1 MHHLRWPDTGAL
13 QTELLARVRQDAP
26 VLRWAGG
33 ALIADLSLWDNLML
47 EPALVDPAAGAD
59 AHPAPAGVLRAEL
72 LGDLQAEA
80 LALWAAAG
88 CPADSGT
95 WPHTLPGEADAR
107 ALLQVRVG
115 RAWMADPDVLV
126 IDADHWD
133 DAVLPR
139 ERFSRS
145 FAARHPWRVLVW
157 AGVAAAGG
165 PS

>member
-1 MHHLRWPDTGAL
+1 VHHLRWPDAGSL
-13 QTELLARVRQDAP
+13 QAELRARVRQAAP

-33 ALIADLSLWDNLML
+33 ALIADLSLFDNLML
-47 EPALVDPAAGAD
+47 EPALADPAARAD
-59 AHPAPAGVLRAEL
+59 APAAQAGVLRADQ
-72 LGDLQAEA
+72 LGDLQAE
-80 LALWAAAG
+80 LRALWAAAG
-88 CPADSGT
+88 CPADSRT
-95 WPHTLPGEADAR
+95 WPHTLPGQADAR

-126 IDADHWD
+126 LDADHWD

-139 ERFSRS
+139 EHFSRS

-157 AGVAAAGG
+157 AGVAEAGK